1 MFGFDQV
8 RHPSRASKIPAR
20 GSSVM
25 VQAKLFLTLA
35 HSFGSIVLEKGKDA
49 KQSIILDN
57 VHRGN

>member
-8 RHPSRASKIPAR
+8 RHPSQASKIPAR

-35 HSFGSIVLEKGKDA
+35 HSSGSIVLEKGKDA
-49 KQSIILDN
+49 K
-57 VHRGN
+57 